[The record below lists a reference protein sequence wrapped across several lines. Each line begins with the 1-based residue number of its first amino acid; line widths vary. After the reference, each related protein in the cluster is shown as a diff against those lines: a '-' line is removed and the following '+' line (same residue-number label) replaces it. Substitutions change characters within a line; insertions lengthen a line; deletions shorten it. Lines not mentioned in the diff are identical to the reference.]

1 MATKEIKVQ
10 RFSVTSSK
18 TFPDVV
24 AAFEKA
30 VGHPDVNAFRKNVT
44 AAKTHAE
51 LEKIVQEATGSSEL
65 MEFTFLTTGWRAFSP
80 RTEAPKL

>member
-24 AAFEKA
+24 AAFEET
-30 VGHPDVNAFRKNVT
+30 VGHPDVNAFRKDVT
-44 AAKTHAE
+44 EAKRYAE
-51 LEKIVQEATGSSEL
+51 LEKIVQEATGPSEL
-65 MEFTFLTTGWRAFSP
+65 VECTFLTTVWRAFSP